1 MRLHICTP
9 NRAQSGYKAVA
20 NKQFF
25 GMLDDECVRSSFRC
39 EHAGGKYNLH
49 MTISWKPDAVAG
61 ASLDQ
66 IVIGESEAIC
76 RVREL
81 IRQVAASDASVIIT
95 GPSGSGKEIVANA
108 IHHESLR
115 ARNRFIAVN
124 CGAIPRDLLESELF
138 GHEKG
143 SFTGAIAQRRG
154 RFEDAHKGTLF
165 LDEIGDMPP
174 EMQVKLL
181 RVLESR
187 QVERVGGSGSIDV
200 DTRII
205 SATHQNLEDR
215 IERGLFREDLFYRL
229 GVFPIQLPPLKDRPE
244 DIAPL
249 IKFFLC
255 RMCAPDTVL
264 GFTPGAMARLLM
276 HEWRGNVRELRNVV
290 ERAIILFP
298 NMQISS
304 DQVDTLFRR
313 RYSNAPTTQSAAEP
327 SRYGAATSDCALDDK
342 GIDLKQHLA
351 DIERQYI
358 EAALAK
364 AEGVIA
370 DAARLLSMQRTTF
383 IEKMKRLDVQKEVRL
398 VA

>member
-1 MRLHICTP
+1 M
-9 NRAQSGYKAVA
+9 
-20 NKQFF
+20 
-25 GMLDDECVRSSFRC
+25 
-39 EHAGGKYNLH
+39 
-49 MTISWKPDAVAG
+49 AG

-66 IVIGESEAIC
+66 IVIGESDAIC

-81 IRQVAASDASVIIT
+81 IRQVAASDVSVLIT
-95 GPSGSGKEIVANA
+95 GPSGSGKEIVATA
-108 IHHESLR
+108 IHHESQR
-115 ARNRFIAVN
+115 ARHRFIAVN

-165 LDEIGDMPP
+165 LDEIGDMPAD
-174 EMQVKLL
+174 MQVKLL

-200 DTRII
+200 DARIV

-249 IKFFLC
+249 IKFFL
-255 RMCAPDTVL
+255 RKMCAADTVL
-264 GFTPGAMARLLM
+264 GFTSGAMARLLT

-313 RYSNAPTTQSAAEP
+313 RYSNAPTTQSTTEP
-327 SRYGAATSDCALDDK
+327 IRQGGQASNCALDDA

-351 DIERQYI
+351 RIERQYI

-398 VA
+398 SA

>member
-1 MRLHICTP
+1 
-9 NRAQSGYKAVA
+9 
-20 NKQFF
+20 
-25 GMLDDECVRSSFRC
+25 
-39 EHAGGKYNLH
+39 

-81 IRQVAASDASVIIT
+81 IRQVAASDASVMIT

-249 IKFFLC
+249 IKFFLR

-327 SRYGAATSDCALDDK
+327 SRYSATTSDCALDDK

>member
-1 MRLHICTP
+1 M
-9 NRAQSGYKAVA
+9 
-20 NKQFF
+20 
-25 GMLDDECVRSSFRC
+25 
-39 EHAGGKYNLH
+39 
-49 MTISWKPDAVAG
+49 AG

-81 IRQVAASDASVIIT
+81 IRQVAASDVSVLIT
-95 GPSGSGKEIVANA
+95 GPSGSGKEIVATA
-108 IHHESLR
+108 IHQESQR
-115 ARNRFIAVN
+115 ARHRFIAVN

-165 LDEIGDMPP
+165 LDEIGDMPAD
-174 EMQVKLL
+174 MQVKLL

-187 QVERVGGSGSIDV
+187 QVERVGGSGPIDV
-200 DTRII
+200 DARII

-249 IKFFLC
+249 IKFFL
-255 RMCAPDTVL
+255 RKMCAADTVL
-264 GFTPGAMARLLM
+264 GFTSGAMARLLT

-313 RYSNAPTTQSAAEP
+313 RYSNAPTTQSAPEP
-327 SRYGAATSDCALDDK
+327 MRQGGQASSCALDDA

-351 DIERQYI
+351 FIERQYI
-358 EAALAK
+358 EAALSK

-383 IEKMKRLDVQKEVRL
+383 IEKMKRLDVQKDLRL
-398 VA
+398 SA